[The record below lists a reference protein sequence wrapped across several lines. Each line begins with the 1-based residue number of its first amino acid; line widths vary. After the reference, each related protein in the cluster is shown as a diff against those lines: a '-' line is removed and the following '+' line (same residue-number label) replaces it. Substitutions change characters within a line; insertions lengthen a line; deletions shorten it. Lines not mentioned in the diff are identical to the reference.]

1 VLSVLKSQVVVPS
14 TRPHILLFHV
24 TVYRKY
30 VNTLYI
36 TRRYIAYTNFE
47 KQKIKARMAKM
58 ISKSR
63 SGNVQTDSIE
73 EIGNQREYVIC
84 TYCKGELSDCVQE
97 EVWVECVTGEDC
109 AMRYVQRRTTTNPYM
124 ITVCRTKEI

>member
-1 VLSVLKSQVVVPS
+1 VPS

-36 TRRYIAYTNFE
+36 TRRYIALTNFE

-58 ISKSR
+58 IRDFR
-63 SGNVQTDSIE
+63 SGNVQTDATE
-73 EIGNQREYVIC
+73 ENGNQREYVIF

-97 EVWVECVTGEDC
+97 EIWVQCVTGG
-109 AMRYVQRRTTTNPYM
+109 QGK
-124 ITVCRTKEI
+124 IHI